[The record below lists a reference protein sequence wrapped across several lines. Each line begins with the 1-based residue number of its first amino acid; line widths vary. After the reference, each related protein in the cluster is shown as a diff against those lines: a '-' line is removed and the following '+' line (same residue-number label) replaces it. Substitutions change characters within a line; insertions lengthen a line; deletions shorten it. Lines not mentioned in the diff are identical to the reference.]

1 MKNFIKLLIA
11 LVVAFFVTTVTA
23 FAQNEG
29 TIPMVEQISL
39 LTYAMSFL
47 VIVTAVLCF
56 TNLVNKLTNL
66 SGFLKQFSSW
76 IIAISLSFFGWLFQ
90 AGMFYETNWRMIIVY
105 GLLCGWIA
113 NAWSPWF
120 KGLKISFKI
129 TK

>member
-1 MKNFIKLLIA
+1 MKNFLKLIVALMATLLI
-11 LVVAFFVTTVTA
+11 TTVTT

-56 TNLVNKLTNL
+56 TNLVNKLTDL

-90 AGMFYETNWRMIIVY
+90 AGMFYETNWRMIIV
-105 GLLCGWIA
+105 CGPL
-113 NAWSPWF
+113 S
-120 KGLKISFKI
+120 
-129 TK
+129 